1 MLSVKICGIPMPKLN
16 NTDQIMADQDFP
28 TKDLSNAERISPTVR
43 IGEDNKAL
51 PSSQPFSS
59 LMKAGESPLANAGKT
74 PMISPFDLMQSG
86 HSPIT
91 QTATT
96 DTLLNQVK
104 HAHSTLGDIS
114 NQLNTPKLKLRS
126 SDKYLLKNKLN
137 NTTANLRAVNAKLG
151 TDEEKSEEPPS
162 AKFQGPLGR
171 FMSYLAD
178 GQQQLVSAQ
187 KQLQSLKAKGDSLSP
202 ADFLMIQVK
211 LNKAQQELDF
221 TSVLLSN
228 AVSGF
233 KTLMQVQL

>member
-1 MLSVKICGIPMPKLN
+1 
-16 NTDQIMADQDFP
+16 MADQDFP

-43 IGEDNKAL
+43 IGEDNKSL
-51 PSSQPFSS
+51 PTGQSFSS
-59 LMKAGESPLANAGKT
+59 LMKTGEPPLANKT

-91 QTATT
+91 QAATT
-96 DTLLNQVK
+96 DNLLAQVK

-151 TDEEKSEEPPS
+151 TNEEKPEEAPS
-162 AKFQGPLGR
+162 TKFQGPLAR
-171 FMSYLAD
+171 FMNYLAD

-187 KQLQSLKAKGDSLSP
+187 RQLQSLKAKGDSLAP
-202 ADFLMIQVK
+202 ADFLLIQVK

-233 KTLMQVQL
+233 KTLMNVQL

>member
-1 MLSVKICGIPMPKLN
+1 
-16 NTDQIMADQDFP
+16 MADQDFP
-28 TKDLSNAERISPTVR
+28 TKDLSNAERISSTAR

-51 PSSQPFSS
+51 PTGQPFSS
-59 LMKAGESPLANAGKT
+59 LMKTGESPLTNTGKA

-91 QTATT
+91 QAATT
-96 DTLLNQVK
+96 DNLLAQVK

-151 TDEEKSEEPPS
+151 ANEEKLEEAPPT
-162 AKFQGPLGR
+162 KLQGPLGR
-171 FMSYLAD
+171 FMNLLTD

-187 KQLQSLKAKGDSLSP
+187 RQLQSLKSKGGSLAP
-202 ADFLMIQVK
+202 ADFLLIQVK

>member
-1 MLSVKICGIPMPKLN
+1 
-16 NTDQIMADQDFP
+16 MADQDFP
-28 TKDLSNAERISPTVR
+28 TKDLSNAERISPTVK

-51 PSSQPFSS
+51 PTGQPFSS
-59 LMKAGESPLANAGKT
+59 LMKAGESPLANTGKA

-91 QTATT
+91 QAATM
-96 DTLLNQVK
+96 DNLLAQVK

-114 NQLNTPKLKLRS
+114 SQLNTPKLKLRS

-151 TDEEKSEEPPS
+151 ADEEKPEEEAPTT
-162 AKFQGPLGR
+162 KFQGPLGR
-171 FMSYLAD
+171 FMNLLTD

-187 KQLQSLKAKGDSLSP
+187 RQLQSLKSKGGSLAP
-202 ADFLMIQVK
+202 ADFLLIQVK

>member
-1 MLSVKICGIPMPKLN
+1 ML
-16 NTDQIMADQDFP
+16 T
-28 TKDLSNAERISPTVR
+28 
-43 IGEDNKAL
+43 
-51 PSSQPFSS
+51 
-59 LMKAGESPLANAGKT
+59 
-74 PMISPFDLMQSG
+74 
-86 HSPIT
+86 
-91 QTATT
+91 
-96 DTLLNQVK
+96 QVK

-151 TDEEKSEEPPS
+151 TNEEKQEEALP

-171 FMSYLAD
+171 FMNLLAD

-187 KQLQSLKAKGDSLSP
+187 KQLQSLKSKGSSLAP
-202 ADFLMIQVK
+202 ADFLLIQVK

>member
-1 MLSVKICGIPMPKLN
+1 
-16 NTDQIMADQDFP
+16 MADQDFP

-51 PSSQPFSS
+51 PTGQPFSS
-59 LMKAGESPLANAGKT
+59 LMKTGESPLANTGKA

-91 QTATT
+91 QAATM
-96 DTLLNQVK
+96 DNLLAQVK

-114 NQLNTPKLKLRS
+114 HNLNKLKKMDTKLRS
-126 SDKYLLKNKLN
+126 SHKYLLKNKLSD
-137 NTTANLRAVNAKLG
+137 TTANLHAINAKLG
-151 TDEEKSEEPPS
+151 TNEEKLEEAPS
-162 AKFQGPLGR
+162 SGGSGFPSSTKSQNPIAKF
-171 FMSYLAD
+171 MNYLAD

-187 KQLQSLKAKGDSLSP
+187 RQLQSLKAKGDSLSP
-202 ADFLMIQVK
+202 ADFLLIQVK

-233 KTLMQVQL
+233 KTLMNVQL

>member
-1 MLSVKICGIPMPKLN
+1 
-16 NTDQIMADQDFP
+16 MADQDFP
-28 TKDLSNAERISPTVR
+28 TKDLSNAERISPTAR
-43 IGEDNKAL
+43 IGEDNKTL
-51 PSSQPFSS
+51 PAGQPFSS
-59 LMKAGESPLANAGKT
+59 LMKTGESPLANTRKA

-91 QTATT
+91 QAATT
-96 DTLLNQVK
+96 DNLLTQVK

-151 TDEEKSEEPPS
+151 TNEEKQEEALP

-171 FMSYLAD
+171 FMNLLAD

-187 KQLQSLKAKGDSLSP
+187 KQLQSLKSKGSSLAP
-202 ADFLMIQVK
+202 ADFLLIQVK

>member
-1 MLSVKICGIPMPKLN
+1 MRHPYAEVKQYGS
-16 NTDQIMADQDFP
+16 DMADQDFP

-51 PSSQPFSS
+51 PSAQPFSS
-59 LMKAGESPLANAGKT
+59 LMKGETPLANTGKT

-86 HSPIT
+86 HSPIM

-137 NTTANLRAVNAKLG
+137 NTIANLRAVNAKLG
-151 TDEEKSEEPPS
+151 TDEEKPEEEAPS
-162 AKFQGPLGR
+162 TKMQGPLGR

-178 GQQQLVSAQ
+178 GQKQLVSAQ
-187 KQLQSLKAKGDSLSP
+187 QQLQSLKAKGDSLAT
-202 ADFLMIQVK
+202 ADFLLIQIK

>member
-1 MLSVKICGIPMPKLN
+1 
-16 NTDQIMADQDFP
+16 MADQDFP
-28 TKDLSNAERISPTVR
+28 TKDLSNAERISPTVK

-51 PSSQPFSS
+51 PTGQPFSS
-59 LMKAGESPLANAGKT
+59 LMKAGESPLANTGKA

-91 QTATT
+91 QAATM
-96 DTLLNQVK
+96 DNLLAQVK

-114 NQLNTPKLKLRS
+114 SQLNTPKLKLRS

-151 TDEEKSEEPPS
+151 ADEEKPEEEAPPT
-162 AKFQGPLGR
+162 KFQGPLGR
-171 FMSYLAD
+171 FMNLLTD

-187 KQLQSLKAKGDSLSP
+187 RQLQSLKSKGGSLAP
-202 ADFLMIQVK
+202 ADFLLIQVK

>member
-1 MLSVKICGIPMPKLN
+1 
-16 NTDQIMADQDFP
+16 MADQDFP
-28 TKDLSNAERISPTVR
+28 TKDLSSADRIAPTTR

-51 PSSQPFSS
+51 PTGQPFSS
-59 LMKAGESPLANAGKT
+59 LMKPGEPPLASAGKT

-91 QTATT
+91 QNATL
-96 DTLLNQVK
+96 DNLLTQVK
-104 HAHSTLGDIS
+104 HAHNTLGDIS
-114 NQLNTPKLKLRS
+114 TQLNTPKLKLRS

-137 NTTANLRAVNAKLG
+137 NTSANLRAVNAKLG
-151 TDEEKSEEPPS
+151 GDTSEEKNEEESPT
-162 AKFQGPLGR
+162 KIQGPLGR

-187 KQLQSLKAKGDSLSP
+187 KKLQSLKAKGDSLSP
-202 ADFLMIQVK
+202 ADFLLIQVK

-233 KTLMQVQL
+233 KMLMQVQL